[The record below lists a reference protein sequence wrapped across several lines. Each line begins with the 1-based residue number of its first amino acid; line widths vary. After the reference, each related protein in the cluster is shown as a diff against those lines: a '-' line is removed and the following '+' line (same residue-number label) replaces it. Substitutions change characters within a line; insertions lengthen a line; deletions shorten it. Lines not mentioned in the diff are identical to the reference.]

1 MAYTRALLSGFSAML
16 IAAVAPWFVLVLQHE
31 GDPQRATGINA
42 LVFMGLEKLASPL
55 FWMLAIPLF
64 ALFFAASCLSSKA
77 LRVILFWTP
86 TVLVSALGFGFF
98 SLVLT
103 LWLHS
108 RNS

>member
-1 MAYTRALLSGFSAML
+1 ML
-16 IAAVAPWFVLVLQHE
+16 IAAVAPWFVFALQHPS
-31 GDPQRATGINA
+31 DSQRATGIAA
-42 LVFMGLEKLASPL
+42 LVFMGLDKLASPL
-55 FWMLAIPLF
+55 FWIIAIPLF
-64 ALFFAASCLSSKA
+64 VAFFAASRLGSKT

-98 SLVLT
+98 SLVLA